1 MTKENRLWVTRLK
14 CAMPNSQKALK
25 RGSAKAQTLWCIAE
39 ALQKHSG
46 AVIFMGRIVHFSFF
60 LTIYPFS
67 VPLYFFSARDQT
79 YLALR
84 TNEQACC
91 VSYDACLHRFAFS
104 KVLKCSTPQERSWNT
119 ATCEKRQKEKCSRVL
134 PETLPA

>member
-46 AVIFMGRIVHFSFF
+46 AV
-60 LTIYPFS
+60 LN
-67 VPLYFFSARDQT
+67 
-79 YLALR
+79 LR
-84 TNEQACC
+84 G
-91 VSYDACLHRFAFS
+91 
-104 KVLKCSTPQERSWNT
+104 LKEGVERSRELMT
-119 ATCEKRQKEKCSRVL
+119 ACNPSAKANKDKNSNA
-134 PETLPA
+134 PS